1 MEPTFFLFF
10 LVCTC
15 FKFDSC
21 PLSEWRL
28 GYLPFLA
35 ASQLLVPC
43 SSLNYSS
50 RRRLWHRTAATAT
63 AATAAASSSLALLK
77 MKAVA
82 LRRQV
87 RRAKLSERAT
97 YGAAAAAVR
106 GAAMAVCMAGSYPT
120 TKSCQL
126 REEVAVSV

>member
-10 LVCTC
+10 LICTC

-50 RRRLWHRTAATAT
+50 RLCRRAVAVAAA
-63 AATAAASSSLALLK
+63 AAASSSLALLK

-97 YGAAAAAVR
+97 YGAAAVAVR
-106 GAAMAVCMAGSYPT
+106 GAAAMAACMAGSYPT

>member
-10 LVCTC
+10 LICTC

-50 RRRLWHRTAATAT
+50 RLCRRRRHRRAATA
-63 AATAAASSSLALLK
+63 AAAAASSSLALLK

-97 YGAAAAAVR
+97 YGAAAVTVR
-106 GAAMAVCMAGSYPT
+106 GAAMAARMHGRLLPNH
-120 TKSCQL
+120 
-126 REEVAVSV
+126 